1 MTPPVC
7 TGSTILCF
15 LVKFLS
21 LNLNYQSTSD
31 VESPQL
37 LTNGDLY
44 DFIIVGGG
52 AAGAVVA
59 NR

>member
-1 MTPPVC
+1 MASC
-7 TGSTILCF
+7 AGSKILCF

-21 LNLNYQSTSD
+21 LNLNYQSPLD

-37 LTNGDLY
+37 INNGDFY

-52 AAGAVVA
+52 AAGAVLA